1 MEKSDLFTKIVNICV
16 EQLGVTAD
24 SVKEESKF
32 IDDLGAD
39 SLDSVELVMAIEE
52 EFEVQISDEDTEK
65 LVSVA
70 DVIEWLQENM

>member
-1 MEKSDLFTKIVNICV
+1 MDKSDLLTKIVNICV

-24 SVKEESKF
+24 AVKEESKF

-39 SLDSVELVMAIEE
+39 SLDSVELVMAIED
-52 EFEVQISDEDTEK
+52 EFDVEITDQDAEK